1 MQIGE
6 QCWFAENLR
15 AEQYLNGDLISSDL
29 GSSEWGAVSD
39 GATATYGSSDDCTAT
54 SAFFDACDPVLALE
68 EYGRL
73 YNGHAIIDSRGVCP
87 VGWGVPSDDE
97 WMELEL
103 TLGLSLAQA
112 SQTGD
117 RGSDEGGMLKSS
129 YGWLNDSY
137 GSNSSGFNGKSSGR
151 RFDSGEFLLAGENC
165 YWWASSANS
174 SETLWARRL
183 NYENDKIGRY
193 AEGYNFQEGL
203 SIRCIKD

>member
-1 MQIGE
+1 MG
-6 QCWFAENLR
+6 C
-15 AEQYLNGDLISSDL
+15 G
-29 GSSEWGAVSD
+29 SD

-87 VGWGVPSDDE
+87 VGWGVPSDEE

-137 GSNSSGFNGKSSGR
+137 GATQVVST
-151 RFDSGEFLLAGENC
+151 
-165 YWWASSANS
+165 AS
-174 SETLWARRL
+174 L
-183 NYENDKIGRY
+183 
-193 AEGYNFQEGL
+193 AEGGLIQENFCWLGKIVIGGRLQRTAVKLFGL
-203 SIRCIKD
+203 DV